1 MKETIFGI
9 IAFALF
15 LIIAGFFLG
24 AFFSVGGVFDTS
36 DSGEMYVRMGVFV
49 FLLCYVI
56 RVTFSGDKVLFP
68 WMKQKKE

>member
-1 MKETIFGI
+1 M
-9 IAFALF
+9 
-15 LIIAGFFLG
+15 G

-56 RVTFSGDKVLFP
+56 RVTLSGDTVLFP
-68 WMKQKKE
+68 WMKPKKSRVAEVESFIVLALY